1 VTEIGNADSSAYRS
15 TQIIDYGS
23 NRNTALYLAQ
33 LLRVPPLNIS
43 NGTNP
48 EGAYDLLV
56 ILGNDWQVSDP

>member
-1 VTEIGNADSSAYRS
+1 
-15 TQIIDYGS
+15 
-23 NRNTALYLAQ
+23 
-33 LLRVPPLNIS
+33 VPPLNIS